1 MYEVLSFPI
10 TPFLMAAATPQ
21 GQAVSHLSGA
31 LTHKSSPQ
39 YVTTPLFKALPR
51 DPVLGSTLSFIKELS
66 PTELISASN
75 PKKSYLYRNAP
86 FYSKP
91 NALPVWMKW
100 KRYHYQQANS
110 SSKIEGKRMSKLI
123 STAKVPSDSSSK
135 VRRATC
141 IAPLSWETEVQIT
154 VSGSSRKR
162 QHTAA
167 CSQEQSHSRACP
179 LLGWSPPAQYKTRR
193 SLPGSAQGSEAL
205 CFFPGPRH
213 SCKEKV
219 KSSEALFP
227 HSNTKVS

>member
-1 MYEVLSFPI
+1 
-10 TPFLMAAATPQ
+10 MAAATPQ
-21 GQAVSHLSGA
+21 GQPVSHLSGA

-51 DPVLGSTLSFIKELS
+51 APVLGSTLSFTKELS

-123 STAKVPSDSSSK
+123 STAKAPSDSSSK

-141 IAPLSWETEVQIT
+141 IAPLLWETEVQISFGQFKEEAAHGCLQPGAEPQPCLPTPRPISPCPVQGKEIPARLCPGLWSSLLFPWTEAQLQRESDEFRGT
-154 VSGSSRKR
+154 VS
-162 QHTAA
+162 Q
-167 CSQEQSHSRACP
+167 
-179 LLGWSPPAQYKTRR
+179 L
-193 SLPGSAQGSEAL
+193 
-205 CFFPGPRH
+205 
-213 SCKEKV
+213 
-219 KSSEALFP
+219 
-227 HSNTKVS
+227 